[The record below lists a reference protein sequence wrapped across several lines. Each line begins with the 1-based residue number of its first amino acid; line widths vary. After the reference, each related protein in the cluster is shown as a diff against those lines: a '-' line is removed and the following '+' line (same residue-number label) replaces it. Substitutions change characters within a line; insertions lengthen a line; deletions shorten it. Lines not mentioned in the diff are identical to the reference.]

1 MCGNPFKKPKVE
13 TPKVQT
19 PPETAQV
26 EAVKVP
32 DPTPVQVTEVAGAAA
47 ADEATKKKQRNRRG
61 YAATR
66 IAEDRSV
73 LTDSTGSNNT
83 LG

>member
-19 PPETAQV
+19 PPATAHV

-47 ADEATKKKQRNRRG
+47 ADEAAKKKQRNRRG

>member
-1 MCGNPFKKPKVE
+1 MCSNPFKKPKVE

-19 PPETAQV
+19 PPATAKV

>member
-1 MCGNPFKKPKVE
+1 MCGNPFKKPKVK

-19 PPETAQV
+19 PPATAQV

-32 DPTPVQVTEVAGAAA
+32 DPTPVQVTEVARS

-73 LTDSTGSNNT
+73 LTDSTGSNDT

>member
-1 MCGNPFKKPKVE
+1 MCSNPFKKPKVE

-19 PPETAQV
+19 PPATAHV

-47 ADEATKKKQRNRRG
+47 ADEVAKKKQRNRRG

>member
-1 MCGNPFKKPKVE
+1 MCGNPFKSPKVEKPKVE
-13 TPKVQT
+13 TP
-19 PPETAQV
+19 PATAQV

-32 DPTPVQVTEVAGAAA
+32 DPTPVQMTDVGGDNRSA
-47 ADEATKKKQRNRRG
+47 EAKKKQRSRRG

-73 LTDSTGSNNT
+73 LTDSAGGNST

>member
-1 MCGNPFKKPKVE
+1 M
-13 TPKVQT
+13 QT
-19 PPETAQV
+19 PPATAHV

-47 ADEATKKKQRNRRG
+47 ADEAAKKKQRNRRG

>member
-47 ADEATKKKQRNRRG
+47 ADEAKKKQRNRRG